1 MLLLNKTTA
10 GAPMKL
16 LTNKLQHQ
24 SKEGRGKLQWKSHCH
39 CDTVLDSTRKNISL
53 FFTRLCA
60 TLENYSPISVGNQ
73 NPTYYI
79 ITLRGNH
86 NPTYYVITL
95 RLVSR
100 CIGVYFTRGACL
112 CARGVSWQEDAGR
125 SRTLLNVED
134 TRKPRHFCVL
144 CF

>member
-1 MLLLNKTTA
+1 MLLLNTTTA
-10 GAPMKL
+10 GAPIKL

-60 TLENYSPISVGNQ
+60 ALENYSPISV
-73 NPTYYI
+73 
-79 ITLRGNH
+79 GNH

-95 RLVSR
+95 RLASR

-112 CARGVSWQEDAGR
+112 CTRGVSWQEDAGR